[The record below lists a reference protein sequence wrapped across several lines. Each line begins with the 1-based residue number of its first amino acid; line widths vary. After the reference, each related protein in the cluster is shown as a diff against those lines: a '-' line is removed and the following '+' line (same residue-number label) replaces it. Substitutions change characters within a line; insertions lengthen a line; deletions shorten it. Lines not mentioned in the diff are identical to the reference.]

1 MRNIMEVTLSLIHL
15 EAGHDSEAELGLW
28 EEAWSIFT
36 DSSHI
41 IAELGWTIIQ
51 DVVIIWLLYG
61 TVFKKIIL
69 PRLRREI
76 HKEIDEEHNIKHD

>member
-1 MRNIMEVTLSLIHL
+1 MNWIHL
-15 EAGHDSEAELGLW
+15 ATDHAATESDLW
-28 EEAWSIFT
+28 GEAWSIFS
-36 DSSHI
+36 DPSHI

-69 PRLRREI
+69 PRLRKEI
-76 HKEIDEEHNIKHD
+76 HEEIDEEHNIKHDDD

>member
-1 MRNIMEVTLSLIHL
+1 MSLIQFAT
-15 EAGHDSEAELGLW
+15 ENTTGDSSLLG
-28 EEAWSIFT
+28 EAWLIFS
-36 DSSHI
+36 DPSHI

-69 PRLRREI
+69 PRLRKEI
-76 HKEIDEEHNIKHD
+76 HQEIDEEHNIIHEDD

>member
-1 MRNIMEVTLSLIHL
+1 MEVTMNGIQL
-15 EAGHDSEAELGLW
+15 EAGHESVAAQGLW

-36 DSSHI
+36 DPSHI

-51 DVVIIWLLYG
+51 DVVVIWLFYG
-61 TVFKKIIL
+61 IVFKKMIL